1 MKKRKTS
8 HKKREKELSIQKQ
21 FSEARTYIKESK
33 NFIYFS
39 IILFAFFT
47 IFGFLISDKLT
58 FLDGLL
64 KELILRTEN
73 LNMSEMIFFI
83 LQNNMQS
90 ALFSIILG
98 IGIAIFP
105 LISIAMNGT
114 IMGYVLARTS
124 EIAGFTS
131 WWRILPHGIFELP
144 AIFISFGLGIKLG
157 FAIFTK
163 NSGLEIKERF
173 YQSMNAFL
181 MVILPLLIIAAIIEG
196 ALILLLN

>member
-47 IFGFLISDKLT
+47 IFGFLIADKLT

-73 LNMSEMIFFI
+73 LNMPEMIFFI

-144 AIFISFGLGIKLG
+144 AIFISFGLRYKIRIRHIYQKLW
-157 FAIFTK
+157 
-163 NSGLEIKERF
+163 S
-173 YQSMNAFL
+173 
-181 MVILPLLIIAAIIEG
+181 
-196 ALILLLN
+196 